1 MKLQSL
7 LPCYCIFIFVATQLS
22 QGKHTN
28 NCPKLCHNCRNEDGK
43 KTLCIQYCSSYQWCG
58 LSRAHRRYVDCTS
71 CKPTTDKKLNFYSK
85 NLIMFTTSSPQL
97 SKNNSQS
104 PQSSNTFLIYI
115 FPTII
120 TIIVIII
127 IVIILVRKYTLI
139 RNKLSSHNIDPLQE
153 KIILQ
158 SMTDIT

>member
-115 FPTII
+115 FSTII

-153 KIILQ
+153 KIMLH